1 MIIQDQWR
9 AWSLRKERGMRPML
23 AQRLFAAGIVAIG
36 AAAILI
42 GTGIYLFGA
51 STVAHFSAGLL
62 GHIGGTGE
70 AVDGFAGPDADNEL
84 RFYSVLW
91 IAYGVIA
98 VPAALELPRSLRLAR
113 LLLALFFAG
122 GAGRALSI
130 SAMGAPH
137 GLFVV
142 LMWIELL
149 APPALL
155 LLSLPINRRDA
166 R

>member
-1 MIIQDQWR
+1 
-9 AWSLRKERGMRPML
+9 ML
-23 AQRLFAAGIVAIG
+23 TQRLFAAGIVAIG

-42 GTGIYLFGA
+42 GTAIFLFGA
-51 STVAHFSAGLL
+51 SAVASFSAGLL

-70 AVDGFAGPDADNEL
+70 AVAGLAGPDADNEL

-98 VPAALELPRSLRLAR
+98 VRAALELPRSLGLAR

-122 GAGRALSI
+122 GAGRALSM
-130 SAMGAPH
+130 ATVGAPH
-137 GLFVV
+137 VLFVV

-155 LLSLPINRRDA
+155 LLSLLINRRDA